1 MAPIY
6 REIVLSWRGEEVT
19 VQPSYRMVQRIEA
32 SGISIV
38 GVLESIRRGEPRLS
52 QVGEIVSHMLQ
63 SGGAKNATPELV
75 WTHLAAHMTDEEWIR
90 IVEALSIAFIP
101 QEKTQGNSAAPVD
114 GADSESSKT
123 EAAR

>member
-6 REIVLSWRGEEVT
+6 NEIVLAWDGKEVT

-63 SGGAKNATPELV
+63 SGGAKSATPERV
-75 WTHLAAHMTDEEWIR
+75 WAHLAAHMTDEEWIR

-101 QEKTQGNSAAPVD
+101 QEKPPGNSD
-114 GADSESSKT
+114 GREGAADSNNPK
-123 EAAR
+123 A